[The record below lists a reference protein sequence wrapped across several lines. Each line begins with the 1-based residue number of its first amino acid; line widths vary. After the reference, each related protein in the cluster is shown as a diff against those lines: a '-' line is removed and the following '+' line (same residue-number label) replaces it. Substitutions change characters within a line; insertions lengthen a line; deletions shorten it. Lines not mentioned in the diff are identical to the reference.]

1 MHSGATRN
9 VYVGNIEDFELFGEE
24 KLKRDFGEYGD
35 IELVNFL
42 KEKYAPVTWLTTQRL
57 TILVCRNCAFVNFTN
72 ISNAIKAIDG
82 VKNKPDYAN
91 LRIAHGKDRCAN
103 PPRSGPQGGSRRS
116 ASGNTANGVG
126 TGMNEIGEG
135 VEEDFVG
142 VVDGIGEENGVA
154 GPGPEIP
161 EMRIEAEHEAIN
173 GAN

>member
-1 MHSGATRN
+1 M
-9 VYVGNIEDFELFGEE
+9 YVGNIEDFELFSEE

-42 KEKYAPVTWLTTQRL
+42 KEKYVAVTWLTKQKVDTF
-57 TILVCRNCAFVNFTN
+57 CRNCAFVNFTN

-82 VKNKPDYAN
+82 VKNKLDYAN

-103 PPRSGPQGGSRRS
+103 PPRSGPQGGSRRT
-116 ASGNTANGVG
+116 ASGNTASGG
-126 TGMNEIGEG
+126 GAGANEIGDG
-135 VEEDFVG
+135 VDDDVIG

-161 EMRIEAEHEAIN
+161 EMRVEAEHESIH